1 MARGLEAGTHCH
13 MCVWGGAGAL
23 RPAGQRWSW
32 GVQGTS
38 ESSSESSGVEAE
50 MQWAGNK

>member
-13 MCVWGGAGAL
+13 MCGGGGAL

-38 ESSSESSGVEAE
+38 ESSGVEAE

>member
-13 MCVWGGAGAL
+13 MWGGGAL

-38 ESSSESSGVEAE
+38 ESSGVEVE
-50 MQWAGNK
+50 MQRAGNK

>member
-13 MCVWGGAGAL
+13 MGGGGAL

-38 ESSSESSGVEAE
+38 ESSSESSRVEAE
-50 MQWAGNK
+50 MQRAGNK